1 MKCPL
6 CGLRFKEEESA
17 IACQGCPISRP
28 CGLIKCPNCG
38 YEIPRDTGLI
48 KFLNKLREKKHAT
61 KR

>member
-6 CGLRFKEEESA
+6 CGFNFKEEESEV
-17 IACQGCPISRP
+17 ACQGCPIARP

-38 YEIPRDTGLI
+38 YEIPRESGLI
-48 KFLNKLREKKHAT
+48 KLIKRLGGKKNAI